1 MALRPFITLFV
12 VTAFQVFSRYL
23 EILTKKEPASE
34 EQIKLK
40 QEINQLLKEASSLST
55 PSTFAQAAMLKRKA
69 AAKEKELNKIQE
81 EKEKAKKSF
90 HDQYTESLRIAKVLV
105 YSMLI
110 WAFWSTPIASVPQH
124 ILQPFGKLVTWKGP
138 DASTGYYAVGIIP
151 WLVLTSRV
159 SKFLCKMLPE
169 DLFV

>member
-12 VTAFQVFSRYL
+12 VTAFQVVSRYL
-23 EILTKKEPASE
+23 EILMKKESVSE
-34 EQIKLK
+34 EQVKLK
-40 QEINQLLKEASSLST
+40 EEIKQLLKEASSLST

-90 HDQYTESLRIAKVLV
+90 HDQYSESLKIAKVLV
-105 YSMLI
+105 YCILLWS
-110 WAFWSTPIASVPQH
+110 FWSTPIASVPQH
-124 ILQPFGKLVTWKGP
+124 LLQPFAKLITWRRP
-138 DASTGYYAVGIIP
+138 DATTGGVAVGIIP